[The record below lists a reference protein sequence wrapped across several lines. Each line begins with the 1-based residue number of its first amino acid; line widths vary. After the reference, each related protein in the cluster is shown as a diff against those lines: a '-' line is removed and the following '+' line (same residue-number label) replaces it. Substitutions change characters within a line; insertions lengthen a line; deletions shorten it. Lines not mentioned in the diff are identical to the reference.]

1 MGLLKITLIVV
12 VLLTTTAAKPVR
24 DRHDADIPDKHTPQ
38 RYLAELSEGSDESSE
53 ESSEEETEE
62 EEEEEEE
69 EEIVHV
75 TEAVTVPPLLV
86 VTTEAMVTI
95 TSGDGSTFAPEPDTA
110 STEGLVIMVQKT
122 TPVPG
127 TLEPDMPVTDMTE
140 DTTTLD
146 VISTSVRDTAI
157 RGDI

>member
-24 DRHDADIPDKHTPQ
+24 HTHDADIPDKHTPQ

-62 EEEEEEE
+62 EEEEEE
-69 EEIVHV
+69 IADV

-110 STEGLVIMVQKT
+110 NTEGPVIMVQET

>member
-24 DRHDADIPDKHTPQ
+24 HRHDADIPDKHTPQ

-53 ESSEEETEE
+53 ESSEEE
-62 EEEEEEE
+62 EE
-69 EEIVHV
+69 EEIAHV
-75 TEAVTVPPLLV
+75 TVTVPPLLV

-110 STEGLVIMVQKT
+110 NTEGPVIVVQET

-146 VISTSVRDTAI
+146 VIATSVRDTAI

>member
-12 VLLTTTAAKPVR
+12 VLLATTAAKPVR
-24 DRHDADIPDKHTPQ
+24 HRHDADIPDKHTPQ

-69 EEIVHV
+69 IAHV

-95 TSGDGSTFAPEPDTA
+95 TSGDGSTFAPELDTA
-110 STEGLVIMVQKT
+110 NTDGPVIMVQET

-127 TLEPDMPVTDMTE
+127 TLEPDMPVTDTTE

-146 VISTSVRDTAI
+146 VILTSVRDTAI

>member
-1 MGLLKITLIVV
+1 MGLLKTTLIVV

-24 DRHDADIPDKHTPQ
+24 HRHDADIPDKHTPQ

-69 EEIVHV
+69 EIAHV

-110 STEGLVIMVQKT
+110 NTEAPVIMVQET

-146 VISTSVRDTAI
+146 VISTSVRNTAI